1 MPHALTKKFNYQQRL
16 YINPVSGKA
25 ITIYL
30 PLIPIRLSFKHKLG
44 KVAVDCLTDSGADIN
59 LFPADWGESVGIN
72 IKKGGK
78 QIINGIGAIGVES
91 FVHEVKIYLG
101 ADISFITKANFSY
114 SQEIPLLGR
123 TGFFNHFKRV
133 SFFENDRI
141 LELEY
146 KTYDV

>member
-1 MPHALTKKFNYQQRL
+1 MLPAAIKRFNYQPRL
-16 YINPVSGKA
+16 YIDPVTGKS

-30 PLIPIRLSFKHKLG
+30 PLIPIRLSYKHNLG
-44 KVAVDCLTDSGADIN
+44 KVAVDCLIDSGADIN
-59 LFPADWGESVGIN
+59 LFPADWGESVEIN
-72 IKKGGK
+72 IKKGAK

-91 FVHEVKIYLG
+91 YVHDIKVYLG
-101 ADISFITKANFSY
+101 TEISFITKANFSY

-141 LELEY
+141 LELEH
-146 KTYDV
+146 KR